1 MREKEVPES
10 LIYVSDYSDGFNRIK
25 KDENF
30 VYVNSQGETINDP
43 ETLERIQNLVIP
55 PDWNKVWI
63 CKNPKGH
70 VQVTGKD
77 SKGRTQ
83 YLYHPDW
90 MEYSKQIK
98 YDELKIFGE
107 KLGRIRMQ
115 LKKDLRRKKWD
126 KRKVT
131 ALAIKLMD
139 ELYLR
144 VGNTSYMNENGTY
157 GLTTLR
163 KKHLKEEKKSLL
175 LKYTAKSGKLRQIK
189 ISHPT
194 LKKQLKKCS
203 ELPGYEIFRYESD
216 KKFMPIKSQD
226 VNDYLREVSKTN
238 ITAKDFRTW
247 GGTVLTVKL
256 EPMAQEICRE
266 NARKKIEPTLVRL
279 VANELNNTVAVCRK
293 YYIHPKV
300 LEVAVNGN
308 LNDYKPKRPSRS
320 RLYNENEIT
329 VRNILKDDQLS

>member
-1 MREKEVPES
+1 MKEKQFPES

-25 KDENF
+25 KDDNF
-30 VYVNSQGETINDP
+30 LYVDSQGETISNP
-43 ETLERIQNLVIP
+43 ETIERIQNLVIP
-55 PDWNKVWI
+55 PDWNDVWI

-77 SKGRTQ
+77 SKGRKQ
-83 YLYHPDW
+83 YLYHSEWID
-90 MEYSKQIK
+90 YSKQIK
-98 YDELKIFGE
+98 YDELKTFGK

-115 LKKDLRRKKWD
+115 LKKDLRRRKWD
-126 KRKVT
+126 KKKVT

-175 LKYTAKSGKLRQIK
+175 LKYTAKSGKLRKIK

-203 ELPGYEIFRYESD
+203 ELPGYEIFRYQSG
-216 KKFMPIKSQD
+216 KKYVPIKSQD

-247 GGTVLTVKL
+247 GGTVLAVKL
-256 EPMAQEICRE
+256 EPLAKKICNE
-266 NARKKIEPTLVRL
+266 NPRKKPEPTLVRL
-279 VANELNNTVAVCRK
+279 VAEQLNNTVAVCRK

-300 LEVAVNGN
+300 LEVAVNEN
-308 LNDYKPKRPSRS
+308 LNDYRPKRPSRS
-320 RLYNENEIT
+320 RLYNQNEIT
-329 VRNILKDDQLS
+329 VLNILNDKIIS